1 MLSAGGHG
9 WPQRLR
15 RGCHAGTEKEERKE
29 VNKETS
35 SRIDVCKDV
44 EEEKDELMVC

>member
-1 MLSAGGHG
+1 MSAGGHG

-15 RGCHAGTEKEERKE
+15 RESILTQRKRNERRSTRR
-29 VNKETS
+29 TS

>member
-1 MLSAGGHG
+1 MTATLT
-9 WPQRLR
+9 QRKRNER
-15 RGCHAGTEKEERKE
+15 RSTRR
-29 VNKETS
+29 TS